1 MPALRARPAAADR
14 GRGFTLLEILVV
26 VVIIAVV
33 TVIAVLSVGVLGT
46 DHGLET
52 EGDRYT
58 DTVAAATEQAGLEG
72 RDFGIWF
79 DPGRYEVL
87 AYSRRRDRWEPLP
100 DDRLY
105 AAHELPAGVTMS
117 LEIEGKTLLL
127 GAEQANA
134 TRAPQVLL
142 YAGGEASPYRLT
154 LARDGTDSHFG
165 VAGQADGTLVV
176 TRPGASP

>member
-1 MPALRARPAAADR
+1 MPALCARPAAAAR

-46 DHGLET
+46 DHGLDT
-52 EGDRYT
+52 EGDRYA

-79 DPGRYEVL
+79 GLGSYEVL

-142 YAGGEASPYRLT
+142 YAGGETSPYRLT